1 MSDGFKINLPLSIN
15 DIKLGDYQKY
25 IKVYEANKDVD
36 DANFLE
42 LKLLEILCDVDLAV
56 ANQMPF
62 GTFDDTLEYM
72 SEIFKEKTPL
82 TRRFKMKGTDGVVID
97 FGFIPNLSKMSLGEY
112 VDLDTYISDMENM
125 HKAMA
130 VLYRPVHKS
139 WDGKEHY
146 RVMEYQGT
154 EKFADVM
161 KQMPLG
167 IALGAMV
174 FFYRLGM
181 KLSKHMMDY
190 SLQLLEKEEL
200 SEEQKQRL
208 QRDMDGIKASMPLL
222 EEMHSDLEMLPIYR
236 YTRH

>member
-1 MSDGFKINLPLSIN
+1 MVEVQISLPKSIN
-15 DIKLGDYQKY
+15 DIKLGDYQRY
-25 IKVYEANKDVD
+25 MKVYEANKEVD

-42 LKLLEILCDVDLAV
+42 LKLLEAFCEIDLLT

-62 GTFDDTLEYM
+62 ETFDFALQHM
-72 SEIFKEKTPL
+72 SEVFKQKTPL
-82 TRRFKMKGTDGVVID
+82 TRRFKMKGTDGVVVD

-112 VDLDTYISDMENM
+112 VDLDTYISDMQNM

-146 RVMEYQGT
+146 RVMEYEGT
-154 EKFADVM
+154 EKYAEVM
-161 KQMPLG
+161 KEMPLG

-200 SEEQKQRL
+200 SEEQSQRL

-222 EEMHSDLEMLPIYR
+222 EEMPFDFQMPPVYR
-236 YTRH
+236 YTRR

>member
-1 MSDGFKINLPLSIN
+1 MVEVEISLPKSIN
-15 DIKLGDYQKY
+15 DIKLKDYQRY
-25 IKVYEANKDVD
+25 MKVYEANKEVD

-42 LKLLEILCDVDLAV
+42 LKLLEAFCEIDLLT

-62 GTFDDTLEYM
+62 ETFDFALEHM
-72 SEIFKEKTPL
+72 SNVFKQKTPL
-82 TRRFKMKGTDGVVID
+82 TRRFKMKGTDGVTAE

-130 VLYRPVHKS
+130 VLYRPVHNS
-139 WDGKEHY
+139 WEGKEHY
-146 RVMEYQGT
+146 RIAEYEGT
-154 EKFADVM
+154 EKYAEVM
-161 KQMPLG
+161 KEMPLG

-190 SLQLLEKEEL
+190 SLQMLETQEL
-200 SEEQKQRL
+200 SEEQSQRL
-208 QRDMDGIKASMPLL
+208 QKDMDGIKASMHLL
-222 EEMHSDLEMLPIYR
+222 EGMPFDLEALPIYR
-236 YTRH
+236 YTRR

>member
-1 MSDGFKINLPLSIN
+1 MVEVEISLPKSIN
-15 DIKLGDYQKY
+15 DIKLGDYQRY
-25 IKVYEANKDVD
+25 MKVYEANKDVD

-42 LKLLEILCDVDLAV
+42 LKLLEAFCEIDLLT

-62 GTFDDTLEYM
+62 ETFDFALQHM
-72 SEIFKEKTPL
+72 SEVFKQKTPL
-82 TRRFKMKGTDGVVID
+82 TRRFKMKGTDGVVVD

-154 EKFADVM
+154 EKFAEVM
-161 KQMPLG
+161 KEMPLG

-190 SLQLLEKEEL
+190 SLQLLEKGEL
-200 SEEQKQRL
+200 SEEQKRLL

-222 EEMHSDLEMLPIYR
+222 EEMHSDFQMPPVYR
-236 YTRH
+236 YTRR

>member
-1 MSDGFKINLPLSIN
+1 MIEVGISLPKSIN
-15 DIKLGDYQKY
+15 DIKLRDYQGY
-25 IKVYEANKDVD
+25 MKVYEANKEVD

-42 LKLLEILCDVDLAV
+42 LKLLEAFCEIDLLT

-62 GTFDDTLEYM
+62 ETFDFALEHM
-72 SEIFKEKTPL
+72 SNVFKQKTPL
-82 TRRFKMKGTDGVVID
+82 VRRFKMKGTDGVTAE

-130 VLYRPVHKS
+130 VLYRPVHNS
-139 WDGKEHY
+139 WEGKEHY
-146 RVMEYQGT
+146 RIAEYEGT
-154 EKFADVM
+154 EKYAEVM
-161 KQMPLG
+161 KEMPLG

-190 SLQLLEKEEL
+190 SLQVLETQEL
-200 SEEQKQRL
+200 SEEQSQRL
-208 QRDMDGIKASMPLL
+208 QRDMDGIKASMHLL
-222 EEMHSDLEMLPIYR
+222 EGMPFDLEALPIYK
-236 YTRH
+236 YTRR

>member
-1 MSDGFKINLPLSIN
+1 MVEVEISLPKSIN
-15 DIKLGDYQKY
+15 DIKLGDYQRY
-25 IKVYEANKDVD
+25 MKVYEANKDVD

-42 LKLLEILCDVDLAV
+42 LKLLESFCEIDLLA

-62 GTFDDTLEYM
+62 ETFDFALQHM
-72 SEIFKEKTPL
+72 SEVFKQKTPL
-82 TRRFKMKGTDGVVID
+82 TRRFKMKGTDGVVVD

-154 EKFADVM
+154 EKFAEVM
-161 KQMPLG
+161 KEMPLG

-200 SEEQKQRL
+200 SEEQKLLL

-222 EEMHSDLEMLPIYR
+222 EEMHSDFQMPPVYR

>member
-1 MSDGFKINLPLSIN
+1 MIEVGISLPKSIN
-15 DIKLGDYQKY
+15 DIKLKDYQGY
-25 IKVYEANKDVD
+25 MKVYEANKEVD

-42 LKLLEILCDVDLAV
+42 LKLLEAFCEIDLLT

-62 GTFDDTLEYM
+62 ETFDFALEHM
-72 SEIFKEKTPL
+72 SNVFKQKTPL
-82 TRRFKMKGTDGVVID
+82 VRRFKMKGTDGVTAE

-130 VLYRPVHKS
+130 VLYRPVHNS
-139 WDGKEHY
+139 WEGKEHY
-146 RVMEYQGT
+146 RVAEYEGT
-154 EKFADVM
+154 EKYAEVM
-161 KQMPLG
+161 KEMPLG

-190 SLQLLEKEEL
+190 SLQMLETQEL
-200 SEEQKQRL
+200 SEEQSQRL
-208 QRDMDGIKASMPLL
+208 QRDMDGIKASMHLL
-222 EEMHSDLEMLPIYR
+222 EGMPFDLEALPIYK
-236 YTRH
+236 YTRR

>member
-1 MSDGFKINLPLSIN
+1 MAEIEIALPKTLN
-15 DIKLGDYQKY
+15 DIKLGDYQRY
-25 IKVYEANKDVD
+25 VKVYEANKDVD
-36 DANFLE
+36 DANFIE
-42 LKLLEILCDVDLAV
+42 LKLLETFCEVDLLT

-62 GTFDDTLEYM
+62 EAFDFALEHM
-72 SEIFKEKTPL
+72 SEVFNQKTPL
-82 TRRFKMKGTDGVVID
+82 VRRFSMKGTDGVTID

-112 VDLDTYISDMENM
+112 VDLDNYISDMDSM

-130 VLYRPVHKS
+130 VLYRPVHSS
-139 WDGKEHY
+139 WKGKEHY

-161 KQMPLG
+161 KEMPLG

-190 SLQLLEKEEL
+190 SLRLLETEEL
-200 SEEQKQRL
+200 SEDQRRLL

-222 EEMHSDLEMLPIYR
+222 EGMHSGLDKLPIYR
-236 YTRH
+236 YTRR

>member
-1 MSDGFKINLPLSIN
+1 MVEVSISLPKSIN
-15 DIKLGDYQKY
+15 DIKLGDYQRY
-25 IKVYEANKDVD
+25 MKVYEANKEVD

-42 LKLLEILCDVDLAV
+42 LKLLESFCEIDLLT

-62 GTFDDTLEYM
+62 ETFDFALQHM
-72 SEIFKEKTPL
+72 SEVFKQKTPL
-82 TRRFKMKGTDGVVID
+82 TRRFKMKGTDGVTAE

-130 VLYRPVHKS
+130 VLYRPVHNS
-139 WDGKEHY
+139 WEGKEHY
-146 RVMEYQGT
+146 RIAEYEGT
-154 EKFADVM
+154 EKYAEVM
-161 KQMPLG
+161 KEMPLG

-190 SLQLLEKEEL
+190 SLQVLETQEL
-200 SEEQKQRL
+200 SEEQSQRL
-208 QRDMDGIKASMPLL
+208 QKDMDGIKASMHLL
-222 EEMHSDLEMLPIYR
+222 EGMPFDLEALPIYR
-236 YTRH
+236 YTRR

>member
-1 MSDGFKINLPLSIN
+1 MIEVGISLPKSIN
-15 DIKLGDYQKY
+15 DIKLKDYQGY
-25 IKVYEANKDVD
+25 MKVYEANKEVD

-42 LKLLEILCDVDLAV
+42 LKLLEAFCEIDLLT

-62 GTFDDTLEYM
+62 ETFDFALEHM
-72 SEIFKEKTPL
+72 SNVFKQKTPL
-82 TRRFKMKGTDGVVID
+82 VRRFKMKGTDGVTAE

-130 VLYRPVHKS
+130 VLYRPVHNS
-139 WDGKEHY
+139 WEGKEHY
-146 RVMEYQGT
+146 RVAEYEGT
-154 EKFADVM
+154 EKYAEVM
-161 KQMPLG
+161 KEMPLG

-190 SLQLLEKEEL
+190 SLQMLEKEEL
-200 SEEQKQRL
+200 SEEQSQRL
-208 QRDMDGIKASMPLL
+208 QRDMDGIKASMHLL
-222 EEMHSDLEMLPIYR
+222 EEMPFDLEALPIYK
-236 YTRH
+236 YTRR

>member
-1 MSDGFKINLPLSIN
+1 MVEVSISLPKSIN

-25 IKVYEANKDVD
+25 MKVYEANKEVD

-42 LKLLEILCDVDLAV
+42 LKLLEAFCEIDLLT

-62 GTFDDTLEYM
+62 ETFDFALEHM
-72 SEIFKEKTPL
+72 SDIFKEKTPL
-82 TRRFKMKGTDGVVID
+82 TRRFKMKGTDGVIAE

-130 VLYRPVHKS
+130 VLFRPVHSS
-139 WDGKEHY
+139 WEGKEHY
-146 RVMEYQGT
+146 RVAEYEGT
-154 EKFADVM
+154 EKYAAVM

-200 SEEQKQRL
+200 SEEQSQRL
-208 QRDMDGIKASMPLL
+208 QKDMDGIKASMHLL
-222 EEMHSDLEMLPIYR
+222 EEMPYGLEALPIYR
-236 YTRH
+236 YTRR

>member
-1 MSDGFKINLPLSIN
+1 MVEVEISLPKSIN
-15 DIKLGDYQKY
+15 DIKLGDYQRY
-25 IKVYEANKDVD
+25 MKVYEANKDVD

-42 LKLLEILCDVDLAV
+42 LKLLEAFCEIDLLT

-62 GTFDDTLEYM
+62 ETFDFALQHM
-72 SEIFKEKTPL
+72 SEVFKQKTPL
-82 TRRFKMKGTDGVVID
+82 TRRFKMKGTDGVVVD

-154 EKFADVM
+154 EKFAEVM
-161 KQMPLG
+161 KEMPLG

-200 SEEQKQRL
+200 SEEQKRLL

-222 EEMHSDLEMLPIYR
+222 EEMHYDFQMPPVYR
-236 YTRH
+236 YTRR

>member
-1 MSDGFKINLPLSIN
+1 MIEVGISLPKSIN
-15 DIKLGDYQKY
+15 DIKLKDYQGY
-25 IKVYEANKDVD
+25 MKVYEANKDVD

-42 LKLLEILCDVDLAV
+42 LKLLEAFCEIDLLT

-62 GTFDDTLEYM
+62 ETFDFALEHM
-72 SEIFKEKTPL
+72 SNVFKQKTPL
-82 TRRFKMKGTDGVVID
+82 VRRFKMKGTDGVTVE

-130 VLYRPVHKS
+130 VLYRPVHNS
-139 WDGKEHY
+139 WEGKEHY
-146 RVMEYQGT
+146 RVAEYEGT
-154 EKFADVM
+154 EKYAEVM
-161 KQMPLG
+161 KEMPLG

-190 SLQLLEKEEL
+190 SLQMLEKEEL
-200 SEEQKQRL
+200 SEEQSQRL
-208 QRDMDGIKASMPLL
+208 QKDMDGIKASMHLL
-222 EEMHSDLEMLPIYR
+222 EEMPFDLEALPIYR
-236 YTRH
+236 YTRR

>member
-1 MSDGFKINLPLSIN
+1 MIEVALSLPKSIN
-15 DIKLGDYQKY
+15 DIKLKDYQGY
-25 IKVYEANKDVD
+25 MKVYEANKEVD

-42 LKLLEILCDVDLAV
+42 LKLLEAFCGVDLLT
-56 ANQMPF
+56 ANKMPF
-62 GTFDDTLEYM
+62 ETFDFALERV
-72 SEIFKEKTPL
+72 SDVFKEGTPL
-82 TRRFKMKGTDGVVID
+82 VNRFKMTGTDDVTAE

-112 VDLDTYISDMENM
+112 VDLDTYIGDMQNM

-130 VLYRPVHKS
+130 ILYRPIHKS
-139 WDGKEHY
+139 WDGKKHY
-146 RVMEYQGT
+146 RIAEYEGT
-154 EKFADVM
+154 ESYSDVM
-161 KQMPLG
+161 KEMPLG

-200 SEEQKQRL
+200 SEEQSQRL

-222 EEMHSDLEMLPIYR
+222 EEMHSDLERLPIYR
-236 YTRH
+236 YTKR

>member
-1 MSDGFKINLPLSIN
+1 MVEVQISLPKSIN
-15 DIKLGDYQKY
+15 DIKLGDYQRY
-25 IKVYEANKDVD
+25 MKVYEANKEVD

-42 LKLLEILCDVDLAV
+42 LKLLESFCEIDLLT

-62 GTFDDTLEYM
+62 ETFDFALQHM
-72 SEIFKEKTPL
+72 SEVFKQKTPL
-82 TRRFKMKGTDGVVID
+82 TRRFKMKGSDGVVVD

-154 EKFADVM
+154 EKFAEVM
-161 KQMPLG
+161 KEMPLG

-200 SEEQKQRL
+200 SEEQKRL
-208 QRDMDGIKASMPLL
+208 LERDMDGIKASMPLL
-222 EEMHSDLEMLPIYR
+222 EEMHSDLQMPQVYR
-236 YTRH
+236 YTKR

>member
-1 MSDGFKINLPLSIN
+1 MIEVELSLPKSIN
-15 DIKLGDYQKY
+15 DIKLKDYQGY
-25 IKVYEANKDVD
+25 MKVYDANKEVD
-36 DANFLE
+36 DTNFLE
-42 LKLLEILCDVDLAV
+42 LKLLEAFCGVDLLT

-62 GTFDDTLEYM
+62 ETFDFALEYM
-72 SEIFKEKTPL
+72 SNIFKEATPL
-82 TRRFKMKGTDGVVID
+82 VRRFKMKGSDDVTAE

-112 VDLDTYISDMENM
+112 VDLDSYIGSMETM

-130 VLYRPVHKS
+130 ILFRPVHKS

-146 RVMEYQGT
+146 RISEYEGT
-154 EKFADVM
+154 EKYAEVM
-161 KQMPLG
+161 KEMPLG

-200 SEEQKQRL
+200 SEEQSQRL

-222 EEMHSDLEMLPIYR
+222 EEMHSDLGRLPIYR
-236 YTRH
+236 YTRR